1 MSNNNNRNNKSAI
14 SINDMIKY
22 ILSLK
27 LELQKEE
34 DKLNKLNKSKTLNEN
49 KRDSSVTLITKLKN
63 LIQKESN
70 KLTRTA
76 PASEVAANA
85 IPYNGGN
92 GKKSKKL
99 SKQYRQLSQP

>member
-14 SINDMIKY
+14 SINDITKY
-22 ILSLK
+22 ILSLE

-34 DKLNKLNKSKTLNEN
+34 DKLKKSKTLNAN
-49 KRDSSVTLITKLKN
+49 KRSLSVTLITKLKN

-76 PASEVAANA
+76 PASEGANA

>member
-1 MSNNNNRNNKSAI
+1 MSKNNSNNKSAI
-14 SINDMIKY
+14 SINDITKY
-22 ILSLK
+22 ILSLE

-34 DKLNKLNKSKTLNEN
+34 YKLNKLNKSKTLNAN
-49 KRDSSVTLITKLKN
+49 KRNSSVTLITKLKN

-70 KLTRTA
+70 KLTRAA
-76 PASEVAANA
+76 PASEVANA